1 LIGKLVHFGS
11 IFYIMPTNADW
22 LEKVLKGNG
31 PIPKLV
37 TVVNPG
43 NPSGAFIPKP
53 MLQVISLSL
62 LPHSLT
68 QALLSAFTHPNRE
81 LVLTIS

>member
-68 QALLSAFTHPNRE
+68 
-81 LVLTIS
+81 